1 MTHNTIQPW
10 RGLPAQ
16 TTPVILFLSVC
27 IAAPVLQATPAAA
40 REEIPA
46 DPDDP
51 DQVYEI
57 ERILSAKK
65 EGGRFM
71 ILVKWTG
78 YPDATYVPRK
88 QLLEDCG
95 DPEIVKQV
103 EDAVERYRL
112 SNLRLAVDGELSTE
126 DEQPVGDQ
134 PAVEAALGRGR
145 RERRAVMRYAPTNF
159 VEYWNE
165 LDSMMMYITEYAA
178 QAAS

>member
-1 MTHNTIQPW
+1 MP
-10 RGLPAQ
+10 G
-16 TTPVILFLSVC
+16 
-27 IAAPVLQATPAAA
+27 AATDA
-40 REEIPA
+40 EEIPA

-78 YPDATYVPRK
+78 YPDATYVSRK
-88 QLLEDCG
+88 QLLEDCS
-95 DPEIVKQV
+95 DPDIVQQV

-126 DEQPVGDQ
+126 DDPVAAE
-134 PAVEAALGRGR
+134 PKATAALGRGQ
-145 RERRAVMRYAPTNF
+145 RERRSVMRYSPTNF
-159 VEYWNE
+159 
-165 LDSMMMYITEYAA
+165 LDFWDDLDCLMDDIAEFTALAA
-178 QAAS
+178 

>member
-1 MTHNTIQPW
+1 MLARDTPRDVGGLKVSDLSDWTLASCSSKEQQAASKLRSASSW
-10 RGLPAQ
+10 LSQLGEERG
-16 TTPVILFLSVC
+16 SV
-27 IAAPVLQATPAAA
+27 VGGTDY
-40 REEIPA
+40 IPA

-95 DPEIVKQV
+95 DPEIVKHCLLYTSPSPRDRQKSRMPSS
-103 EDAVERYRL
+103 A
-112 SNLRLAVDGELSTE
+112 
-126 DEQPVGDQ
+126 
-134 PAVEAALGRGR
+134 
-145 RERRAVMRYAPTNF
+145 
-159 VEYWNE
+159 
-165 LDSMMMYITEYAA
+165 
-178 QAAS
+178 